1 MRHGDHGGVRQAR
14 RPWAT
19 SAAGLTWASPPHVQ
33 QIRFAITCYRLHDRL
48 HASGPKC
55 PASCWPDELPAW
67 PLTWIR
73 DSGGSW
79 HTTRTLGRGGTSQAP
94 LRVELV
100 PPLSRTTT
108 WIETTTTG
116 QSAQIRAR
124 LPLRWQ

>member
-1 MRHGDHGGVRQAR
+1 VGDQRGWSDLGVTTPCAADTVCHHLLPSARPPARQR
-14 RPWAT
+14 
-19 SAAGLTWASPPHVQ
+19 
-33 QIRFAITCYRLHDRL
+33 
-48 HASGPKC
+48 PKC

-67 PLTWIR
+67 PVTWIR

-79 HTTRTLGRGGTSQAP
+79 HTTRTLGRGGTGQAP

-100 PPLSRTTT
+100 PPLSRTAT
-108 WIETTTTG
+108 WIETITTG